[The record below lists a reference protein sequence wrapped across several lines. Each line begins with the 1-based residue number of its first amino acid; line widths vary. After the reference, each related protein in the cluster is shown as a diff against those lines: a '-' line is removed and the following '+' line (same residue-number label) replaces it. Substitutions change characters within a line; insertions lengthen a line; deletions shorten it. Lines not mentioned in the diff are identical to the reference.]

1 VSGSGVS
8 NESSQGS
15 LGFLQDLDEGRDGDF
30 NVVGRNLVNS
40 LFVVLRSA
48 GMHDLNNDALIRP
61 TQSMIDAVAAFLRV
75 FHEEAS
81 VQLIDGT
88 FFVNKRLLRL
98 DFSTFQNARYLRR
111 IFEFLGVNELTF
123 TQSLDKATLNGFLTA
138 FVRVLRDR
146 QGTIN
151 EYPLGSIRVRKVDVV
166 DEGLDQDSVGPRA
179 HVLNIYASGM
189 LMLRS
194 FVNDLRLGKLPRHSR
209 VKRLCLDLIDVEPRY
224 HNLLLALLHLENFK
238 GNLFCHM
245 LNTAVLSIV
254 FGQRLGLTR
263 NQLVDLGMAAFHH
276 DLGWALIG
284 TLESD
289 ASGGSGSR
297 SELDLEGVQYSPRC
311 TLEEMDD
318 LRTKVAQALV
328 RMGGFNES
336 VINRMI
342 VAYECQ
348 IPEDAAVV
356 GLYYQDTGASFM
368 THVVRMA
375 SFYDEL
381 TTARDQ
387 RAALPPD
394 QVMRRI
400 LDDGGR
406 TFDPFLG
413 KLFGNCI
420 GAYPVGT
427 LVELDTAEIGLVVN
441 LPTNP
446 VNFHRPPVK
455 LLVDNVGRPLGDGG
469 AIVDLDETWRGGG
482 KYLRT
487 IERTLASRPFGLS
500 VTRFFFG

>member
-1 VSGSGVS
+1 MSGPGA
-8 NESSQGS
+8 SSETQSGS
-15 LGFLQDLDEGRDGDF
+15 LGFLQDLDEGRDGQF
-30 NVVGRNLVNS
+30 NAMGRNLVNA

-61 TQSMIDAVAAFLRV
+61 TQSMIDAVGAFLKV

-81 VQLIDGT
+81 VQLVDGT

-123 TQSLDKATLNGFLTA
+123 TQSLDKTTLHGFLVA
-138 FVRVLRDR
+138 FLRVVRER

-151 EYPLGSIRVRKVDVV
+151 DYPLGSIRLRKVDVV
-166 DEGLDQDSVGPRA
+166 DEGLDDVAEEPRTQ
-179 HVLNIYASGM
+179 VMNIYASGL

-194 FVNDLRLGKLPRHSR
+194 FVNDLRLGKSPRHSR

-224 HNLLLALLHLENFK
+224 HNLLLALLHLESYK

-276 DLGWALIG
+276 DLGWALVG

-289 ASGGSGSR
+289 ASGSGGSS
-297 SELDLEGVQYSPRC
+297 SVLDLEGVQYSPRC
-311 TLEEMDD
+311 TPEEMED

-348 IPEDAAVV
+348 IPEDAAAI

-381 TTARDQ
+381 TTARSQ

-427 LVELDTAEIGLVVN
+427 LVELDTSEIGLVVN

-446 VNFHRPPVK
+446 VNFHRPQVK
-455 LLVDNVGRPLGDGG
+455 LLVDNAGRALGDRG

-487 IERTLASRPFGLS
+487 IERTLPASVFGLS

>member
-1 VSGSGVS
+1 MSELAPAPESG
-8 NESSQGS
+8 
-15 LGFLQDLDEGRDGDF
+15 LGFLQDLDGDRDGQF
-30 NVVGRNLVNS
+30 NVMGRNLVNA
-40 LFVVLRSA
+40 LFVLLRSA

-61 TQSMIDAVAAFLRV
+61 TQGMVDAVGAFLKA

-81 VQLIDGT
+81 IQLVDGT

-111 IFEFLGVNELTF
+111 IFEFLAVNELTF
-123 TQSLDKATLNGFLTA
+123 TQAVDRTTLHGFLTA
-138 FVRVLRDR
+138 FLKVVRER
-146 QGTIN
+146 QGAIGD
-151 EYPLGSIRVRKVDVV
+151 YPLGSIRLRKVEVVSEDVGQSA
-166 DEGLDQDSVGPRA
+166 EEPRS
-179 HVLNIYASGM
+179 HVLNIYASGL

-194 FVNDLRLGKLPRHSR
+194 FVNDLRRGKSPRHSR
-209 VKRLCLDLIDVEPRY
+209 VKRLCLDLIDVEPRF
-224 HNLLLALLHLENFK
+224 HNLLLALLHLENYK

-245 LNTAVLSIV
+245 LNTAVLAIV

-276 DLGWALIG
+276 DLGWALVG
-284 TLESD
+284 TLEQANAAD
-289 ASGGSGSR
+289 NA
-297 SELDLEGVQYSPRC
+297 LDLDGVQYSPQC
-311 TLEEMDD
+311 TPEEMDD
-318 LRTKVAQALV
+318 LRTRVAQALV
-328 RMGGFNES
+328 RLGGFNES

-342 VAYECQ
+342 VAFECQ
-348 IPEDAAVV
+348 IPEDAAAV
-356 GLYYQDTGASFM
+356 GLYYNNNQASFM

-381 TTARDQ
+381 TTGRSH
-387 RAALPPD
+387 RAALPHD

-427 LVELDTAEIGLVVN
+427 MVEMDTAEIALVVN

-446 VNFHRPPVK
+446 VNFHRPQVK
-455 LLVDNVGRPLGDGG
+455 LLVDNTGRALGEKG
-469 AIVDLDETWRGGG
+469 AIVDLNETHRGGA

-487 IERTLASRPFGLS
+487 IERTLPATQFSLS